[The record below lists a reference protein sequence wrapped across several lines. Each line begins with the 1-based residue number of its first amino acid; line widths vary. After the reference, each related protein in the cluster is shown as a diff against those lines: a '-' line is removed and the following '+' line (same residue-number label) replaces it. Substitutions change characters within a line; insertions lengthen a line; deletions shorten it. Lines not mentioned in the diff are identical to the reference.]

1 MKRKMQQKMTQFD
14 LSRFYKAQERDY
26 EIALSE
32 ILAGRK
38 QSHWMWYIF
47 PQLKGLGH
55 SGMADYYG
63 INGLDEA
70 AAYLADPVLR
80 EHLVRISSALLTL
93 ETSDPKEVM
102 GSPDDLKLKS
112 CMTLF
117 AAADPDEKVFTKV
130 LEKYYGGE
138 TDKRTEMML
147 KH

>member
-1 MKRKMQQKMTQFD
+1 MTQFD

-70 AAYLADPVLR
+70 AAYLADSVLR
-80 EHLVRISSALLTL
+80 EHLVRISSALLAL